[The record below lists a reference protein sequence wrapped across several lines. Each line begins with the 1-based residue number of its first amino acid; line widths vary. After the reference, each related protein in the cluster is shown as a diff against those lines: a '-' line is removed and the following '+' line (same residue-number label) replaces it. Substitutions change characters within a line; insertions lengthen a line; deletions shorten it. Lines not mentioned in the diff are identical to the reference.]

1 MDVKKRKNFG
11 PDMVLDLYDNL
22 TSHNWALRAFGA
34 LLEGADL
41 ENRFGN
47 SSPDG
52 MDYRCGLNQIVELYI
67 EHQERKL
74 DEIRFKCFESPE
86 HVLKSALD
94 TYEMIQQGGCRTN
107 EIALEQC
114 RKAITQIAMVI
125 TEFGEE
131 QCPDAVQAR
140 EKLLKLQS
148 VIAGNMSAAG
158 AERSKPVP
166 ARKGKLVAVEWPNS
180 RHGAGKSA
188 SA

>member
-1 MDVKKRKNFG
+1 MDVKKRKKFG

-22 TSHNWALRAFGA
+22 TAHNWALRAFGA

-41 ENRFGN
+41 ESRFGN
-47 SSPDG
+47 SNPDG
-52 MDYRCGLNQIVELYI
+52 MDYRGGLNQIVELYI

-74 DEIRFKCFESPE
+74 EELRAQCFNSPE
-86 HVLKSALD
+86 YVVKSALG
-94 TYEMIQQGGCRTN
+94 TFEMIQQGGCRTN

-131 QCPDAVQAR
+131 QCHDAVQAR

-148 VIAGNMSAAG
+148 AIAGNMSAAG

-166 ARKGKLVAVEWPNS
+166 ARKGQVVAVEWPQ
-180 RHGAGKSA
+180 RGHGAGESA